1 MKIHSVTMEGFGPY
15 RDRQVVDL
23 DAFDDDGIYLIAGR
37 TGAGKSSILDAITFG
52 LYGRVPRYEGKVD
65 EQVRSDHIAPDA
77 PCVVEVEFTAGD
89 SRYRVE
95 RTPSYRRPKLKGTGF
110 TTQSATCTLSR
121 LDDGQWAVIETRLGN
136 AETHVS
142 EVVRLTAQQ
151 FQQVIL
157 LAQGQFQE
165 FLVASSDKRRD
176 LLRSLFDTRRFADY
190 SEILDARA
198 KVLREELAS
207 SAASLGST
215 CESLERVSGQPIPDG
230 VDPATGSG
238 VAAWAADLVAQQQAL
253 VDAAALQAGVARE
266 AFDDATTQQLAAT
279 DLAGRQRRLR
289 EALERQVGL
298 EVEAPQI
305 ESDRARVSAGTRA
318 DRAASAV
325 DRDERAATQLAK
337 TSAQHRS
344 AAEALTAEMPQ
355 QAQDADSLQEAAARL
370 GEQRGA
376 LRAAADQEA
385 ALPALEASV
394 EAATAALQDF
404 DQTARAETTRRTE
417 LQEQL
422 AQVVQQQAELAEAP
436 DELAAASH
444 ELTTQQAALAAARRG
459 DTLRRQ
465 LDEAVEARDA
475 GGRAVTAASRA
486 QDDLRAAHRAGLA
499 SALAVQLVDDEP
511 CAVCGS
517 TTHPAPATPDGEL
530 VDDSH
535 LEQAADAFAQAVTEA
550 QRLEQVVTRL
560 TTQAEA
566 EFAAAGERD
575 TAELI
580 GIVAEAEQA
589 RDLARKNRDELTAL
603 ATRHQNLSAGLEQ
616 VAALIESAHQRRAD
630 LAAAEVS
637 ATERLRAALTAVEA
651 ARAEHPTVAH
661 RVEVVERHLRLT
673 EALLRAHR
681 ALGDA
686 AHEADEAGAV
696 CASALAEH
704 GFDDVAAVRAARL
717 PTDLCETLTQRV
729 KDHDASQ
736 QVVAETLA
744 APELQ
749 DLPAEPVDLEAPT
762 EAQRSARAAHDDAVG
777 VESAARQ
784 KLHTLTGLRDAVTST
799 LAGAAAAR
807 EHYEVVERL
816 ALTVRGRGPNT
827 KQMMLETFALAAEL
841 EDIVAAA
848 NTRLT
853 VMTSGRYEFLHSD
866 KVGKGQGQF
875 GLSLEVLDSHTG
887 DTRPPQSLSGGEKF
901 QASLALALGL
911 AEVVTGRAGGL
922 RLDTLFIDEGFGSL
936 DPETL
941 ETTMA
946 TLDGLR
952 EGGRTIGL
960 ISHVEAMK
968 ETIPAQLHVDVADGG
983 WSTIRQN

>member
-1 MKIHSVTMEGFGPY
+1 MKIHRVMMEGFGPY
-15 RDRQVVDL
+15 RDRQTVDL

-52 LYGRVPRYEGKVD
+52 LYGRVPRYDGRVD
-65 EQVRSDHIAPDA
+65 EQVRSDHIPPDA
-77 PCVVEVEFTAGD
+77 PCTVEVEFTAGD
-89 SRYRVE
+89 RRYRVE
-95 RTPSYRRPKLKGTGF
+95 RCPSYRRPKLKGTGH
-110 TTQSATCTLSR
+110 TTQAATCTLSR
-121 LDDGQWAVIETRLGN
+121 LDHDEWVVIETRLGN

-165 FLVASSDKRRD
+165 FLVAGSDKRRD

-215 CESLERVSGQPIPDG
+215 CESLERESGQAMPDD
-230 VDPATGSG
+230 VDPSTGTG
-238 VAAWAADLVAQQQAL
+238 VAAWASELVARQQA
-253 VDAAALQAGVARE
+253 VVAAAEQQVLAARGVLDE
-266 AFDDATTQQLAAT
+266 ATTQQSAAA
-279 DLAGRQRRLR
+279 DLAGRQRRLA
-289 EALERQVGL
+289 EALERQVRL
-298 EVEAPQI
+298 EVEAPQV
-305 ESDRARVSAGTRA
+305 ESDRARVNAGTRA

-325 DRDERAATQLAK
+325 DRHERAATQLA
-337 TSAQHRS
+337 SASARHRS
-344 AAEALTAEMPQ
+344 AAEALTAEMPD
-355 QAQDADSLQEAAARL
+355 QAHDADSLQDAAARL

-376 LRAAADQEA
+376 LRAVAQQEA
-385 ALPALEASV
+385 ALPALAEAV
-394 EAATAALQDF
+394 DTAAAALRDF
-404 DQTARAETTRRTE
+404 DQITEAETTRRAE

-422 AQVVQQQAELAEAP
+422 AHVARQQAELAAAP
-436 DELAAASH
+436 DELAATSH
-444 ELTTQQAALAAARRG
+444 DLTTQQTALAAARRA

-465 LDEAVEARDA
+465 LDQAVDARDA
-475 GGRAVTAASRA
+475 GGRAVTAASQA
-486 QDDLRAAHRAGLA
+486 QDELRAAHRAGLA
-499 SALAVQLVDDEP
+499 SALAGQLVDGQP

-517 TTHPAPATPDGEL
+517 TTHPAPATLDGEL
-530 VDDSH
+530 VDDTH
-535 LEQAADAFAQAVTEA
+535 LERAADDYARAVEDA

-560 TTQAEA
+560 STQVEA
-566 EFAAAGERD
+566 EVAAAGQRE

-589 RDLARKNRDELTAL
+589 RDRARQRRDELTAL
-603 ATRHQNLSAGLEQ
+603 GARHQSLSAELQQ
-616 VAALIESAHQRRAD
+616 VADLIETAHQRRAD
-630 LAAAEVS
+630 LAAAETS
-637 ATERLRAALTAVEA
+637 ATARHRDALAAVEP

-661 RVEVVERHLRLT
+661 RVEVVERHLRVT
-673 EALLRAHR
+673 EALLHAERVLA
-681 ALGDA
+681 DA
-686 AHEADEAGAV
+686 THEADQADAA

-704 GFDDVAAVRAARL
+704 GFDDVAAVRSARL
-717 PTDLCETLTQRV
+717 PTDLCETLTQRIS
-729 KDHDASQ
+729 DHDASQ

-749 DLPAEPVDLEAPT
+749 DLPVEPVDLETPI
-762 EAQRSARAAHDDAVG
+762 EAQR
-777 VESAARQ
+777 AARLALDEALGV
-784 KLHTLTGLRDAVTST
+784 KAAARRGLESLTGSADAVTST
-799 LAGAAAAR
+799 LAVAATAR
-807 EHYEVVERL
+807 GRYEVIERL

-853 VMTSGRYEFLHSD
+853 VMTGGRYEFLHSD

-875 GLSLEVLDSHTG
+875 GLSLEVLDAHTG
-887 DTRPPQSLSGGEKF
+887 EARPPQSLSGGEKF

-983 WSTIRQN
+983 WSTIRQA